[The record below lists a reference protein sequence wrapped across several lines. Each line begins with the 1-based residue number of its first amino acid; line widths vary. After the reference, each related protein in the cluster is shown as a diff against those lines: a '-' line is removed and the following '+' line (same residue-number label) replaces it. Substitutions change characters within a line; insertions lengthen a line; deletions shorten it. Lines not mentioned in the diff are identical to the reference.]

1 MSDVRDNIIAHDIGH
16 ACRGGKI
23 KGGSP
28 IALAQMPEHFL
39 VVSSK
44 LLRLA
49 VLVPAAAARLEHGG
63 RCKTRTEVTTGEGGG
78 GLQVLNFFKECGV
91 ERVQLCEGKR
101 HKSLTVRHERSC
113 N

>member
-1 MSDVRDNIIAHDIGH
+1 M
-16 ACRGGKI
+16 
-23 KGGSP
+23 GGSP

-63 RCKTRTEVTTGEGGG
+63 RCKTRTEVTTSEGGG

-91 ERVQLCEGKR
+91 ERVQLCKR
-101 HKSLTVRHERSC
+101 QNVGHKQSTARPARSRH
-113 N
+113 